1 MFPASTNGG
10 GSATALP
17 DVCKVPAPP
26 APPVPTPFPNI
37 AQLAQANGS
46 TCSSRVRILN
56 KKACTVQTEIS
67 RTSGD
72 EAGTLKGVVS
82 NMNMDKATFRQ
93 GSMSVKVEGHAIV
106 THLKPTAHNGS
117 NANAPMGTQLAPSQ
131 TSVIISS

>member
-10 GSATALP
+10 GQAMAMP

-37 AQLAQANGS
+37 AMLSQADGG

-56 KKACTVQTEIS
+56 RKVCTVQTEIS

-82 NMNMDKATFRQ
+82 NTAMDKAVFRQ
-93 GSMSVKVEGHAIV
+93 GASSIKVEGHAIV

-117 NANAPMGTQLAPSQ
+117 NGNAPAGTQVAPSQ
-131 TSVIISS
+131 TKVIVLG